1 MSLPYE
7 ISIALRY
14 IRAKRRSRSISFVSA
29 ISIASIALGI
39 ATLITVL
46 SVMNGF
52 EIEVRNHLLA
62 LVPHATLSGLNYR
75 LDDWQSAADLL
86 KPDQAIKAV
95 APYVETNAMLIE
107 QGKLTGVQLQGV
119 VPQLETG
126 VSGIGGHMQSG
137 SLDALQPGQFNL
149 AIGAE
154 LAHDLSVGIGDGVE
168 LMVPPKDGSGM
179 PALRRFTIAAIFKVG
194 LYELDHGLVVINLQD
209 AQDIC
214 HLGDS
219 VTGLHLALYDMFK
232 APQIVRQVA
241 AKLPSVYYVS
251 DWTRQNGNFFKA
263 VNNEKQLMFLILSL
277 LVALATFN
285 IVATLVLIVK
295 EKQADIAILRTLGA
309 TPRSIMMV
317 FMTQGSLIGSI
328 GTAIGVALGIALA
341 LNVERLVPLLEAV
354 LGYHFLDPTLYK
366 ISELPSRLETADIA
380 HVALMSLGLGFL
392 STLYPAWR
400 GARTQPAEALRYE

>member
-62 LVPHATLSGLNYR
+62 MVPHATLSGLNYR
-75 LDDWQSAADLL
+75 LDDWQAVAGQIKSD
-86 KPDQAIKAV
+86 PDVKAV
-95 APYVETNAMLIE
+95 APYVETNAMLME
-107 QGKLTGVQLQGV
+107 QGKLIGVQLQGV
-119 VPQLETG
+119 APQLETT
-126 VSGIGGHMQSG
+126 VSGIAGHMQAG
-137 SLDALQPGQFNL
+137 SLDALQPGQFKL
-149 AIGAE
+149 ALGDE
-154 LAHDLSVGIGDGVE
+154 LAKDLSLGLGDSVE
-168 LMVPPKDGSGM
+168 LMVPSKDGGM
-179 PALRRFTIAAIFKVG
+179 PELRSFTVAAIFKLG
-194 LYELDHGLVVINLQD
+194 LYELDHGLVMVNLED
-209 AQDIC
+209 AQQIC
-214 HLGDS
+214 HLGSS
-219 VTGLHLALYDMFK
+219 VSGVHLALYDMFK
-232 APQIVRQVA
+232 APQVVRQVA
-241 AKLPSVYYVS
+241 GKLPEVYYIS

-263 VNNEKQLMFLILSL
+263 VSNEKQLMFLILSL

-295 EKQADIAILRTLGA
+295 EKQADIAIMRTLGA

-317 FMTQGSLIGSI
+317 FMAQGSLIGSI
-328 GTAIGVALGIALA
+328 GTAIGVSLGIVLA
-341 LNVERLVPLLEAV
+341 LNVERLVPLLEAM

-366 ISELPSRLETADIA
+366 ISELPSRLELADVV
-380 HVALMSLGLGFL
+380 HVALMSIGLGFL

>member
-52 EIEVRNHLLA
+52 EIEVRNHLLVM
-62 LVPHATLSGLNYR
+62 VPHATLSGLNYR
-75 LDDWQSAADLL
+75 LDDWQGVAGQL
-86 KPDQAIKAV
+86 KSDPEIKAV
-95 APYVETNAMLIE
+95 APYVETNAMLME

-119 VPQLETG
+119 EPRLEAA
-126 VSGIGGHMQSG
+126 VSGIGGHMQAG
-137 SLDALQPGQFNL
+137 SLDALQPGQFKL
-149 AIGAE
+149 ALGAE
-154 LAHDLSVGIGDGVE
+154 LAKDLTLGLGDSVE
-168 LMVPPKDGSGM
+168 LMVPSKDGGM
-179 PALRRFTIAAIFKVG
+179 PALRRFTVAAIFKLG
-194 LYELDHGLVVINLQD
+194 LYELDHGLVMVNLQD

-214 HLGDS
+214 HLGSS
-219 VTGLHLALYDMFK
+219 VSGVHLALYDMFK

-241 AKLPSVYYVS
+241 GKLPEVYYIS

-263 VNNEKQLMFLILSL
+263 VSNEKQLMFLILSL

-295 EKQADIAILRTLGA
+295 EKQADIAIMRTLGA
-309 TPRSIMMV
+309 TPRSIMLV
-317 FMTQGSLIGSI
+317 FMAQGSLIGSI
-328 GTAIGVALGIALA
+328 GTAIGVTLGIALA
-341 LNVERLVPLLEAV
+341 LNVERLVPLLEAM

-366 ISELPSRLETADIA
+366 INELPSRLELADVV
-380 HVALMSLGLGFL
+380 HVALMSIGLGFL

>member
-1 MSLPYE
+1 MPLLYE
-7 ISIALRY
+7 IRIALRY

-29 ISIASIALGI
+29 ISIGSIALGI

-52 EIEVRNHLLA
+52 EVEVRNHLLA
-62 LVPHATLSGLNYR
+62 MVPHATLSGLNYR
-75 LDDWQSAADLL
+75 LDDWQQVADQL
-86 KPDQAIKAV
+86 KPDKDIKAV
-95 APYVETNAMLIE
+95 APYVETDAMLVE
-107 QGKLTGVQLQGV
+107 QNKLTGVQLQGV
-119 VPQLETG
+119 VPSLETG

-137 SLDALQPGQFNL
+137 SLDALQPGQFKL
-149 AIGAE
+149 AIGAV
-154 LAHDLSVGIGDGVE
+154 LAHQLSVGLGDGVE
-168 LMVPPKDGSGM
+168 LMVPSKDGGM
-179 PALRRFTIAAIFKVG
+179 PALRRFTIAAIFDVG
-194 LYELDHGLVVINLQD
+194 LYELDHGLVVINLRD
-209 AQDIC
+209 AQDLC

-219 VTGLHLALYDMFK
+219 VTGVHLALYDMFK
-232 APQIVRQVA
+232 APQIVREVA
-241 AKLPSVYYVS
+241 GKLPSVYYIS

-263 VNNEKQLMFLILSL
+263 VSNEKQLMFLILSL

-309 TPRSIMMV
+309 TPRSIMAV

-366 ISELPSRLETADIA
+366 INELPSRLETSDVV